1 LADSRAP
8 PAASSVEIPSRY
20 AFSAIAAARW
30 SIEEIQAASR
40 ARPLRRRADMMAR
53 PARVRIRRRKPWV
66 RLRRRLLGW
75 NVRLL
80 TGKLPN
86 LRSGHNSGTVLT
98 RHASQAGRAGGSG
111 RYGSDLLTVRGTA
124 KPVKLMQTRLTQACR
139 ARLGGI
145 EGMADASVDNRA
157 PLSGA
162 SNAHS
167 WRAAVLH
174 ERASGHAFRLRASEE
189 RRGVQQT
196 RRTTWR
202 ILPTRL
208 QSTSPVASVAL
219 RFTDFT
225 QLPQPATFIRQ
236 PRCRGTVEGETGC
249 WCICAHS
256 VDICVEV
263 GEVAVPNVPARQGKG
278 TDNSRSLLRVSA
290 SRLDAR
296 RLPRRLRS
304 HQ

>member
-8 PAASSVEIPSRY
+8 PAWSSAGIPSSF

-30 SIEEIQAASR
+30 SIEEIQADSL

-86 LRSGHNSGTVLT
+86 LQSGHNSGTVLT

-124 KPVKLMQTRLTQACR
+124 KPVKLMQTRLNASLAGR
-139 ARLGGI
+139 DLGGLK
-145 EGMADASVDNRA
+145 GMSDASVDNRA
-157 PLSGA
+157 PLRG
-162 SNAHS
+162 
-167 WRAAVLH
+167 L
-174 ERASGHAFRLRASEE
+174 
-189 RRGVQQT
+189 GVQRT

-208 QSTSPVASVAL
+208 QSASPVASVAL
-219 RFTDFT
+219 RLTDFT
-225 QLPQPATFIRQ
+225 QLPQPATFVRQ

-249 WCICAHS
+249 RCVCAHS

-263 GEVAVPNVPARQGKG
+263 REVAVPHVPARQGKG

-290 SRLDAR
+290 SRSDAR

>member
-1 LADSRAP
+1 
-8 PAASSVEIPSRY
+8 
-20 AFSAIAAARW
+20 
-30 SIEEIQAASR
+30 
-40 ARPLRRRADMMAR
+40 
-53 PARVRIRRRKPWV
+53 
-66 RLRRRLLGW
+66 
-75 NVRLL
+75 
-80 TGKLPN
+80 
-86 LRSGHNSGTVLT
+86 
-98 RHASQAGRAGGSG
+98 
-111 RYGSDLLTVRGTA
+111 
-124 KPVKLMQTRLTQACR
+124 
-139 ARLGGI
+139 
-145 EGMADASVDNRA
+145 MADASVDNRA

-162 SNAHS
+162 G
-167 WRAAVLH
+167 WRAAVLD

-189 RRGVQQT
+189 GSGSQAPASASEASNVHSWRAAVLDERASGHAFRLQASEEGSRVQRT

-208 QSTSPVASVAL
+208 QSASPVASVAL
-219 RFTDFT
+219 RLTGFT

-263 GEVAVPNVPARQGKG
+263 REVAVPNVPARQGKG

-290 SRLDAR
+290 SRSDAR